1 MDFDSVIK
9 EYRKFKISG
18 VLPDQMTDKIVEESL
33 NDEVN
38 PNFEF
43 ESEADK

>member
-1 MDFDSVIK
+1 MDFESVIK
-9 EYRKFKISG
+9 EYRKYKISG

-33 NDEVN
+33 NEEVN

-43 ESEADK
+43 ESEVEK